1 MILKLSHSMFN
12 ERDFVPR
19 QRWMLYGIYGAIAW
33 VFLGVVVLFATLN
46 KTRLFIGETG
56 VEICWMYGSFDRY
69 LFTHLALICLD
80 VGVLLG
86 LYWLARRNNLLVY
99 LIVLAVWLLGD
110 PVLSFFDM
118 SYC

>member
-1 MILKLSHSMFN
+1 MILKLPDFMFN
-12 ERDFVPR
+12 HSDFTRR
-19 QRWMLYGIYGAIAW
+19 QRLMLYAVYGATVW

-46 KTRLFIGETG
+46 ETRLFIGDKG

-80 VGVLLG
+80 SGVVLG
-86 LYWLARRNNLLVY
+86 LYWLARHDNLLVY
-99 LIVLAVWLLGD
+99 LMVWVAWLFGE